1 MPGNRTIP
9 RLWRDAVARNTGTGY
24 LVEQDG
30 TWREVPWA
38 EAAERVTDLANGLLA
53 RGVGKGEAFGIL
65 ARNTL
70 EWSLFDFALAH
81 VGAVGA
87 AIYANSAPG
96 DVQYVLAHSESVG
109 VLCEDDTQRA
119 KVEAAGSSLPGLRLV
134 LTFADLPALEEEGR
148 EYAEANPGALDA
160 AVAAIDEED
169 LFTFIYTSG
178 TTGPPKGCMIRH
190 RNYYAMVAT
199 ADGLPDAGGPGDVM
213 LLYLPLAHNFGRL
226 MHLSGPYLGYAIA
239 FLADPLDVARAMP
252 EVRPTILPSVP
263 RVYEKVHTAVAST
276 FAEATGA
283 RRRLIE
289 WAMRV
294 GRRES
299 ALRQQGSSVPVDAR
313 PPAPPGGQ
321 ARLLEGEGAPRRA
334 PAPPDLGRRAAGE
347 GDRRVLRR
355 DRDLHLRGIRPHRV
369 HDGRDDEHDRAP
381 QVRHGRAG
389 AARLRA
395 PTRRGRRA
403 ADPQRD
409 SVRRLLQGARGDG
422 EVLGDD
428 GWLRSGDIASID
440 EDGFVTITDRKRDI
454 LVTAGGKNIAPQNLE
469 NDLKTSR
476 FVSQAIVVGDRK
488 PFPAAL
494 ITLDP
499 VEIGKWASAQGID
512 GDATSL
518 ADDPRV
524 RDLVAGIVDDVNRER
539 SRFEQIK
546 RFAILPRDFEMD
558 RGEVTPTLKLRRR
571 VVLEH
576 FAAEVAEL
584 YDGTAPDGA
593 ARAERTGA
601 A

>member
-1 MPGNRTIP
+1 VTVF
-9 RLWRDAVARNTGTGY
+9 AGY
-24 LVEQDG
+24 YKEP
-30 TWREVPWA
+30 E
-38 EAAERVTDLANGLLA
+38 
-53 RGVGKGEAFGIL
+53 
-65 ARNTL
+65 
-70 EWSLFDFALAH
+70 
-81 VGAVGA
+81 
-87 AIYANSAPG
+87 
-96 DVQYVLAHSESVG
+96 
-109 VLCEDDTQRA
+109 
-119 KVEAAGSSLPGLRLV
+119 
-134 LTFADLPALEEEGR
+134 
-148 EYAEANPGALDA
+148 
-160 AVAAIDEED
+160 
-169 LFTFIYTSG
+169 
-178 TTGPPKGCMIRH
+178 
-190 RNYYAMVAT
+190 AT
-199 ADGLPDAGGPGDVM
+199 A
-213 LLYLPLAHNFGRL
+213 
-226 MHLSGPYLGYAIA
+226 
-239 FLADPLDVARAMP
+239 
-252 EVRPTILPSVP
+252 
-263 RVYEKVHTAVAST
+263 
-276 FAEATGA
+276 
-283 RRRLIE
+283 
-289 WAMRV
+289 
-294 GRRES
+294 
-299 ALRQQGSSVPVDAR
+299 
-313 PPAPPGGQ
+313 
-321 ARLLEGEGAPRRA
+321 
-334 PAPPDLGRRAAGE
+334 
-347 GDRRVLRR
+347 
-355 DRDLHLRGIRPHRV
+355 
-369 HDGRDDEHDRAP
+369 
-381 QVRHGRAG
+381 
-389 AARLRA
+389 
-395 PTRRGRRA
+395 
-403 ADPQRD
+403 
-409 SVRRLLQGARGDG
+409 

-593 ARAERTGA
+593 ARVERTGA